1 MEYGSE
7 AELAFS
13 LWWLRLDIIADSRG
27 YGTCKFPGRSG
38 KIFQDQKRFQTK
50 TISHLQY
57 ILSLRQPQYKLALG
71 CGKPCKKRHYPV
83 NSKKKHFM

>member
-27 YGTCKFPGRSG
+27 YGTR
-38 KIFQDQKRFQTK
+38 
-50 TISHLQY
+50 
-57 ILSLRQPQYKLALG
+57 
-71 CGKPCKKRHYPV
+71 
-83 NSKKKHFM
+83 SKKVSNQDHFASSIYFVLATASVQACPWLWQALQEAALSCKVKRETFYVAKEKTHKFT

>member
-38 KIFQDQKRFQTK
+38 KIF
-50 TISHLQY
+50 
-57 ILSLRQPQYKLALG
+57 
-71 CGKPCKKRHYPV
+71 
-83 NSKKKHFM
+83 